1 MDEKA
6 NAATLGLIEQLETE
20 HPGESQEQIFE
31 RYRKALVA
39 DPQLMKAAIRGVFE
53 LHYHDL
59 LKQQGRPPPTSSK
72 KPAPCAGADRSGS
85 ATGNGSPGTLCG
97 CDN

>member
-6 NAATLGLIEQLETE
+6 KAATLGLLEQLELD
-20 HPGESQEQIFE
+20 HPDETKEQIFE

-39 DPQLMKAAIRGVFE
+39 DPELMKAAIRGVFE

-59 LKQQGRPPPTSSK
+59 LMEQGRAPPTSSEK
-72 KPAPCAGADRSGS
+72 H
-85 ATGNGSPGTLCG
+85 
-97 CDN
+97 

>member
-6 NAATLGLIEQLETE
+6 RAATLGLLEQLERD
-20 HPGESQEQIFE
+20 HPGESEEQIFE

-39 DPQLMKAAIRGVFE
+39 DPELMKAAIRGAFE

-59 LKQQGRPPPTSSK
+59 LIQQGRAPPTS
-72 KPAPCAGADRSGS
+72 
-85 ATGNGSPGTLCG
+85 TETH
-97 CDN
+97 

>member
-6 NAATLGLIEQLETE
+6 KAATLDLLEQLELD

-31 RYRKALVA
+31 RYRNALVA
-39 DPQLMKAAIRGVFE
+39 DPELMTAAIRGVFE

-59 LKQQGRPPPTSSK
+59 LIQQGRAPPTSSK
-72 KPAPCAGADRSGS
+72 
-85 ATGNGSPGTLCG
+85 TH
-97 CDN
+97 

>member
-6 NAATLGLIEQLETE
+6 KAATFCLLEQLELD
-20 HPGESQEQIFE
+20 HPGENQEQIFE

-39 DPQLMKAAIRGVFE
+39 DPELMKAAIRGVFE

-59 LKQQGRPPPTSSK
+59 LMQQGRTPPMSNK
-72 KPAPCAGADRSGS
+72 KH
-85 ATGNGSPGTLCG
+85 
-97 CDN
+97 

>member
-6 NAATLGLIEQLETE
+6 RAATFGLLEQPERD
-20 HPGESQEQIFE
+20 HPDESQEQISD

-39 DPQLMKAAIRGVFE
+39 DPELMKAAVRAVVE

-59 LKQQGRPPPTSSK
+59 LLQEGRAPPTSNE
-72 KPAPCAGADRSGS
+72 
-85 ATGNGSPGTLCG
+85 TH
-97 CDN
+97 